1 MSILNRPVLQFI
13 LSSLTLLAPCS
24 LLLAAEDSYFSLS
37 LGGFVTDYDTE
48 TRLDS
53 NNNRSIDVDLEDD
66 LGLDSSD
73 SVFRIDGYYKFNPRH
88 RFDFSVF
95 DLSRSATNPVQRG
108 IQWGDKFYSVD
119 TLVESDFDLKVY
131 KAAYTYSFLVS
142 DRGYLGITAGLYVA
156 DINITLTDQTLL
168 QAERGDV
175 TAPLPVLG
183 IRGEYELS
191 ENWTLRA
198 SGEFFALEIDDKF
211 SGSLSDLFI
220 GLDYQLFENTAV
232 GIGFNSVAIDV
243 SLDLSSFAGA
253 LDWKY
258 DGGLAYLKFDF

>member
-1 MSILNRPVLQFI
+1 MLNRPVLQII
-13 LSSLTLLAPCS
+13 LSSVISLAPCS

-37 LGGFVTDYDTE
+37 LGGFVTDYDTK

-53 NNNRSIDVDLEDD
+53 NNNRGFDTDFEDD

-73 SVFRIDGYYKFNPRH
+73 SVFRLDGYYKFSPRH

-95 DLSRSATNPVQRG
+95 DLSRSATNLVQRG
-108 IQWGDKFYSVD
+108 IQWGDNFYSVD
-119 TLVESDFDLKVY
+119 TLVESDFDLRIY
-131 KAAYTYSFLVS
+131 KAAYTYSFLAS
-142 DRGYLGITAGLYVA
+142 DRGYLGITGGLYVA
-156 DINITLTDQTLL
+156 DININLTNQTLL
-168 QAERGDV
+168 QAEKGDV

-183 IRGEYELS
+183 VRGEYELS

-211 SGSLSDLFI
+211 SGSLSDLYI
-220 GLDYQLFENTAV
+220 GLDYQLFENTAF
-232 GIGFNSVAIDV
+232 GIGFNSVAMDL
-243 SLDLSSFAGA
+243 SLDRSSFGGA

>member
-1 MSILNRPVLQFI
+1 MLNRPVLQII
-13 LSSLTLLAPCS
+13 LSSITLLAPCS
-24 LLLAAEDSYFSLS
+24 LLIAAEDSYFSLS
-37 LGGFVTDYDTE
+37 LGGFVTDYDTK

-53 NNNRSIDVDLEDD
+53 NNNRGFYTDLEDD

-73 SVFRIDGYYKFNPRH
+73 SVFRMDGYCKFNPRH
-88 RFDFSVF
+88 RFDFSMF
-95 DLSRSATNPVQRG
+95 DLSRSATNPIRLG

-119 TLVESDFDLKVY
+119 TLVDSDFNLRIY
-131 KAAYTYSFLVS
+131 KAAYTYSFLVR

-156 DINITLTDQTLL
+156 DINIKLTNQTLL
-168 QAERGDV
+168 QAEKGDV

-183 IRGEYELS
+183 VRGEYELS
-191 ENWTLRA
+191 EKWTLRA

-211 SGSLSDLFI
+211 SGSLSDLYI
-220 GLDYQLFENTAV
+220 GLDYQLFENTAL
-232 GIGFNSVAIDV
+232 GIGFNTVAIDL
-243 SLDLSSFAGA
+243 SLDRSSLGGA